1 CLECPLELRLVP
13 RVERIVKKV
22 CRWSGHPV
30 EHLVEIDRVFCR
42 RPGGEWHAALVFD
55 IQRDAVLCYRC
66 TDQLLYIAFGRY
78 GSVNPGDGL
87 SALHTGSRC
96 GRSWHNQC
104 HTGGTVSASLFKEDQ
119 LEAEMVH
126 GGGIQALGHGGIGY
140 SGK

>member
-1 CLECPLELRLVP
+1 QDGCQCGTYPHIAPGIVAQIEDQLVGSRLFKCLECPLELRLVP

-66 TDQLLYIAFGRY
+66 TDQLLYIAFG
-78 GSVNPGDGL
+78 
-87 SALHTGSRC
+87 
-96 GRSWHNQC
+96 
-104 HTGGTVSASLFKEDQ
+104 
-119 LEAEMVH
+119 
-126 GGGIQALGHGGIGY
+126 
-140 SGK
+140 